1 MIDPVQN
8 VLSKANEQL
17 ARGVN
22 LTESRLGN
30 STEAFAPKRIEVP
43 NLPHEHS
50 SAPYSIART
59 ARRGG
64 IVSGTE

>member
-1 MIDPVQN
+1 MIDPVQS

-22 LTESRLGN
+22 MTESRQGN
-30 STEAFAPKRIEVP
+30 PTDAFASKRIEIP
-43 NLPHEHS
+43 HLPHEHS